1 MSDPI
6 AHKKL
11 PQRRSEERF
20 SLDNP
25 YDSFNWLIGAMLLRF
40 LFFEGGL
47 SMPFTASPVS
57 LLGGRLSVDF
67 VNANRSSA
75 DLSWE
80 HLIHFLESTS
90 IVSAGRGAQLLGLP
104 QSDPQAA
111 DGLLRKAR
119 RLGSALRKVF
129 TAMLRKQRMA
139 DEWIEPINEILRITE
154 GHDELVGREGNWKIE
169 FVAREGGLDWLLAA
183 VARSGAEIIAEG
195 ARARLRLCA
204 NPHCGLF
211 FCDNSRTRRR
221 RWCSMA
227 VCGNRSKVAAFA
239 RKHAS
244 VRNAP

>member
-1 MSDPI
+1 MPI
-6 AHKKL
+6 ST
-11 PQRRSEERF
+11 P
-20 SLDNP
+20 
-25 YDSFNWLIGAMLLRF
+25 
-40 LFFEGGL
+40 
-47 SMPFTASPVS
+47 ASR
-57 LLGGRLSVDF
+57 LLGGRLSLDF
-67 VNANRSSA
+67 VNATPSNA
-75 DLSWE
+75 ELPWE
-80 HLIHFLESTS
+80 RLIHFLESTS
-90 IVSAGRGAQLLGLP
+90 IVSAGRGAHLLSLP

-111 DGLLRKAR
+111 EALLLKAQ

-129 TAMLRKQRMA
+129 AAMLRKQRITS
-139 DEWIEPINEILRITE
+139 EWIEPLNEILRITE
-154 GHDELVGREGNWKIE
+154 GHDELVAQAGVWKIE

-211 FCDNSRTRRR
+211 FYDNSRTRRR

-244 VRNAP
+244 ARNTP